1 MKENPM
7 KKWKEEYEN
16 IKADDTL
23 KNRLGQTIR
32 TEKRKRGLRRGWMS
46 AAACLCLFTAGL
58 NASPTLAYAMSQ
70 VPVMDSVVR
79 VLTLNR
85 YEVNEGNY
93 QASVVTPQ
101 IEGLLD
107 KDLENRL
114 NAEFQENA
122 DAIIAAFEQTVKELE
137 ETAGKDNFYEELSYD
152 YTVKTDNDEYLSLE
166 FTLFEARGS
175 SWEKHTF
182 YTIDK
187 KTGQLLEFRD
197 LFREGADYITPINAY
212 ISGEMER
219 MNREEGGMFFLEGQS
234 DSQNVFRTIGDS
246 PKFYINADGN
256 IVICFDEY
264 EVAAGAQGSPA
275 FVIPQ
280 DVVKDILK

>member
-7 KKWKEEYEN
+7 EKWKKEYEQ
-16 IKADDTL
+16 IKADDAL
-23 KNRLGQTIR
+23 KARINQTIR

-58 NASPTLAYAMSQ
+58 NASPTLAYTMSQ

-114 NAEFQENA
+114 NTEFQENA
-122 DAIIAAFEQTVKELE
+122 DAIISAFEQTVKELE
-137 ETAGKDNFYEELSYD
+137 ETAGKDNFHEELSYD
-152 YTVKTDNDEYLSLE
+152 YTVKTDNDDYLSLE
-166 FTLFEARGS
+166 FTLFEARGC

-187 KTGQLLEFRD
+187 KTGRLLEFRD
-197 LFREGADYITPINAY
+197 LFRESADYITPIDAY

-234 DSQNVFRTIGDS
+234 ESQNVFRTIGDS